1 MTLRRFGTVVLALVL
16 AAQVAVAQ
24 AGTTSPAI
32 ALPSDSDIANILAQ
46 RIDALAG
53 QEDGIGIV
61 VGIIGPA
68 GRKVIAYGHRSQ
80 RDSRELDGDTIFELG
95 SIGKVFTA
103 LLLADMVRKGQVAL
117 DDPVAKYLPSSVT
130 IPEYNG
136 HAITIADLAT
146 HTSGLPF
153 MPDELPVLSESAA
166 RKYGAPQL
174 YQFLARY
181 KLTGAPGLDWQ
192 YSNLDYWLLGQ
203 AETARAGMDF
213 EKLVRTR
220 IAAPLQMN
228 GTVVSLTLPLK
239 LKFRVA
245 PGHDASLQ
253 IPPPSSALSIYSAM
267 PSAGL
272 GAVSSVNDM
281 LTFLAVC
288 LGYQQSPLAP
298 SIALM
303 LNTQR
308 PMDDSSSQAL
318 GWVVIGKGDDR
329 LITHEGG
336 TWGYASYIAW
346 DPAARVGVVVLSNQ
360 ITPVGDIALHLL
372 RPNMPLDHPT
382 PWTHKEIRLDSA
394 ALDVYAGDYAAE
406 DVGIFKIARD
416 HNLLSIEMPP
426 DWGLPKLR
434 LHPQSRTDFFV
445 AELPAHVTFQIAGDG
460 HVSGALVYPPRGQHG
475 IPAKRTSSIH

>member
-1 MTLRRFGTVVLALVL
+1 MALAL
-16 AAQVAVAQ
+16 AAQLAVAQ
-24 AGTTSPAI
+24 AGTTSAAL
-32 ALPSDSDIANILAQ
+32 ALPSDSDISNILAQ

-53 QEDGIGIV
+53 EQDGIGIV
-61 VGIIGPA
+61 VGVIGPS
-68 GRKVIAYGHRSQ
+68 GRRVIAYGHRSQ
-80 RDSRELDGDTIFELG
+80 QDSRELDGDTIFEIG
-95 SIGKVFTA
+95 SVGKLFTA
-103 LLLADMVRKGQVAL
+103 LLLADMARKGEVAL
-117 DDPVAKYLPSSVT
+117 ADPIAKYLPSSDT
-130 IPEYNG
+130 IPEHNG
-136 HAITIADLAT
+136 HAITLADLAT

-153 MPDELPVLSESAA
+153 MPDELPVLNESAA

-181 KLTGAPGLDWQ
+181 KLTRDPGAAWD

-203 AETARAGMDF
+203 ALTARAGMDF
-213 EKLVRTR
+213 EKLVRAR
-220 IAAPLQMN
+220 ITAPLQMN
-228 GTVVSLTLPLK
+228 STLVSLALPFK

-253 IPPPSSALSIYSAM
+253 PAPPSSALSIYAAM
-267 PSAGL
+267 PSAGM

-288 LGYQQSPLAP
+288 LGYQQSSLAP

-303 LNTQR
+303 LDTTR

-329 LITHEGG
+329 IITHEGG
-336 TWGYASYIAW
+336 TWGYASYVAW

-360 ITPVGDIALHLL
+360 ITPVGDIALYLL
-372 RPNMPLDHPT
+372 RPNIPMDHPVA
-382 PWTHKEIRLDSA
+382 WTHTEIKLDSA
-394 ALDVYAGDYAAE
+394 ALDAYLGDYEAE

-416 HNLLSIEMPP
+416 HNRLTIEMPP

-434 LHPQSRTDFFV
+434 LHPESRTDFFV
-445 AELPAHVTFQIAGDG
+445 AELPVHVTFQIGRDG
-460 HVSGALVYPPRGQHG
+460 HVSGVLVYPPRGQHG
-475 IPAKRTSSIH
+475 IPAKRTSLND

>member
-1 MTLRRFGTVVLALVL
+1 MTLPRFWTVVLALALV
-16 AAQVAVAQ
+16 AQLAVAQ
-24 AGTTSPAI
+24 PGTTSATI

-46 RIDALAG
+46 RIDTLAG
-53 QEDGIGIV
+53 EEDGIGIV

-80 RDSRELDGDTIFELG
+80 RDSRELDGDTIFEIG
-95 SIGKVFTA
+95 SVGKVFTA

-117 DDPVAKYLPSSVT
+117 DDPVAKYLPSSAS

-136 HAITIADLAT
+136 HAITLADLST

-153 MPDELPVLSESAA
+153 MPDELPVLSESAT
-166 RKYGAPQL
+166 RKYGTPQL

-181 KLTGAPGLDWQ
+181 KLTRAPGSDWD
-192 YSNLDYWLLGQ
+192 YSNLGYWLLGQ
-203 AETARAGMDF
+203 ALTARAGTDY

-220 IAAPLQMN
+220 ITAPLQMN
-228 GTVVSLTLPLK
+228 STLVSLALPLR

-253 IPPPSSALSIYSAM
+253 PAPPSYALSIYSAM
-267 PSAGL
+267 PAAGM
-272 GAVSSVNDM
+272 GAISSVNDM

-288 LGYQQSPLAP
+288 LGYRQSSLAP

-303 LNTQR
+303 LDTQR
-308 PMDDSSSQAL
+308 PIDDSSQAL
-318 GWVVIGKGDDR
+318 GWVVIGKGEDR

-346 DPAARVGVVVLSNQ
+346 DPAARLGVVVLSNQ
-360 ITPVGDIALHLL
+360 ITPVSDIALHLL

-382 PWTHKEIRLDSA
+382 AWKHAEIKLGSA
-394 ALDVYAGDYAAE
+394 ALQAYAGNYEAE
-406 DVGIFKIARD
+406 DVGIFKIARE
-416 HNLLSIEMPP
+416 HHLLTIEMPP

-434 LHPQSRTDFFV
+434 LHPASRTDFFV
-445 AELPAHVTFQIAGDG
+445 AELPSHVTFQISGDG
-460 HVSGALVYPPRGQHG
+460 RVTGVLVYPPRGQHG
-475 IPAKRTSSIH
+475 IPAKRASLNH

>member
-1 MTLRRFGTVVLALVL
+1 MTSLRFGIVILALTL
-16 AAQVAVAQ
+16 ASPLTLAQ
-24 AGTTSPAI
+24 AGATSA
-32 ALPSDSDIANILAQ
+32 ASVLPSDSEIANILAQ
-46 RIDALAG
+46 RVNTLAG
-53 QEDGIGIV
+53 QGDGIGIV

-68 GRKVIAYGHRSQ
+68 GRRVIAYGHRSQ
-80 RDSRELDGDTIFELG
+80 RDSRELGGDTIFEIG

-136 HAITIADLAT
+136 RAITIADLAT
-146 HTSGLPF
+146 HTSSLPF

-166 RKYGAPQL
+166 RGYGAPQL

-181 KLTGAPGLDWQ
+181 KLTRVPGSDWD

-213 EKLVRTR
+213 EKLLRARVT
-220 IAAPLQMN
+220 APLRMN
-228 GTVVSLTLPLK
+228 STLVSLALPLK
-239 LKFRVA
+239 LESRVA

-253 IPPPSSALSIYSAM
+253 PAPPSSALSIYSAM
-267 PSAGL
+267 PSAGI
-272 GAVSSVNDM
+272 GAVSSANDM

-303 LNTQR
+303 LDTQR
-308 PMDDSSSQAL
+308 SIDDSSSQTL
-318 GWVVIGKGDDR
+318 GWVVIGKGNDR

-336 TWGYASYIAW
+336 TWGYASYIVW
-346 DPAARVGVVVLSNQ
+346 DPTARVGVVVLSNQ
-360 ITPVGDIALHLL
+360 ITPVSDIALHLL
-372 RPNMPLDHPT
+372 RASMPLDHPEA
-382 PWTHKEIRLDSA
+382 WTHTEIKLDSA
-394 ALDVYAGDYAAE
+394 ALDAYAGNYAAE
-406 DVGIFKIARD
+406 DVGVFKIA
-416 HNLLSIEMPP
+416 HEQNLLSIQMPT

-434 LHPQSRTDFFV
+434 LHPESRTDFFV
-445 AELPAHVTFQIAGDG
+445 SELPSHVTFQIGADG
-460 HVSGALVYPPRGQHG
+460 RVNGVLVYPPRGQHG
-475 IPAKRTSSIH
+475 IPAKRTSQ